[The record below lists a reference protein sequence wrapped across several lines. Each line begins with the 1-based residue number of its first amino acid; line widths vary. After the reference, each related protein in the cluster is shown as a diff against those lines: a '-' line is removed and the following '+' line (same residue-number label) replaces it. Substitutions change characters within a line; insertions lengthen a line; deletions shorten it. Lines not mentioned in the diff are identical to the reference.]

1 MNHYEPGTFL
11 TLNHA
16 RTALFD
22 AFGLLGIG
30 PIYFRL
36 RHVAADEHPF
46 GENTGRWAFW
56 LYNGGLAL
64 WILFNFFPIG

>member
-1 MNHYEPGTFL
+1 MLVPRCL
-11 TLNHA
+11 TPSVSSA
-16 RTALFD
+16 SR
-22 AFGLLGIG
+22 